1 VIGVIAM
8 FIRFFVCFLS
18 LLLLAGRCPALDMNV
33 RTDDNEKLAFV
44 NLWGKIESGDNQKFR
59 ELIMP
64 YLKSG
69 YPIFKV
75 NIFSVGGDVQAA
87 MGIADQIKTLQ
98 TRTVAPTRFADIV
111 NGQPIERAY
120 PSCWFTENYDT
131 PKVVDGYNWCTCASA
146 CFLIWASGI
155 TREGNHV
162 GIHRIYFT
170 DENGRQ
176 FGQLSGPDGRT
187 QYLQAQAYF
196 QTYMKKLDVPS
207 TISDRLWATNSQ
219 NIHFLQKD
227 ELDLMQSTPYLE
239 EQTLARCGPDR
250 TIHMSEANGWAETQ
264 DIQDV
269 NCYRVHS

>member
-1 VIGVIAM
+1 M

-176 FGQLSGPDGRT
+176 FGQL
-187 QYLQAQAYF
+187 
-196 QTYMKKLDVPS
+196 
-207 TISDRLWATNSQ
+207 
-219 NIHFLQKD
+219 
-227 ELDLMQSTPYLE
+227 MQSTPYLE